1 MQIFVIVNLGL
12 NPGPDEIRFQQQAGS
27 GFSKYLIPRIRF
39 QWLRIRKTENNV
51 FFLTV
56 NNFFY
61 LMRIVVRQKAKDI
74 VHTHPGLGLFTRDY
88 LIKQQMESLLTT
100 SICFLTVFPIP
111 FFPDPEYLRITD
123 PDNWTYCGHW
133 KKKKLSIKYRHII
146 KTDKNIETFFSEISS
161 IFDKIVRIWIFLKD
175 PDPEG
180 K

>member
-1 MQIFVIVNLGL
+1 MGSVFNNRLD
-12 NPGPDEIRFQQQAGS
+12 PDSANTWLLES
-27 GFSKYLIPRIRF
+27 VFSEYIRIRN
-39 QWLRIRKTENNV
+39 TENNV
-51 FFLTV
+51 IFQ

-61 LMRIVVRQKAKDI
+61 LIRIVVRQKAKDI
-74 VHTHPGLGLFTRDY
+74 VYTHPGLGLFTRDY